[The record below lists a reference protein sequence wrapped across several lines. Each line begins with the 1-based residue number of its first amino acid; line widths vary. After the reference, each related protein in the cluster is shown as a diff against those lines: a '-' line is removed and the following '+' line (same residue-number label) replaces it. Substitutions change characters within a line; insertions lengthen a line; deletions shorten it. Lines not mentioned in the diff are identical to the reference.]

1 MINIIIR
8 DSILSDGSVA
18 WNVHL
23 GDNVLY
29 ATSEADAA
37 DFVRQLT
44 PLIARYTVEEYSVES
59 YSSISPF

>member
-1 MINIIIR
+1 
-8 DSILSDGSVA
+8 
-18 WNVHL
+18 VHL